1 MRIEGRVS
9 LSSYKEIPEG
19 TGQYSPEY
27 CEKNEVVKL
36 KENDQCVE
44 VGITEATPPAVLETL
59 LRFHGTKNVVFHWID
74 KIDLSSLLGNKASAS
89 TPADR
94 MNVQQSDERLLL
106 DKLANDAP
114 IVNLVNTLC
123 IDAIRSDAS
132 DIHIEACER
141 HIRVRYRIDGVLK
154 TVKTIEKARFPG
166 IASRIKIMAN
176 LNIME
181 RRLPQDG
188 RMTVDIG
195 NDAVDMRV
203 SIVPTAYGESIVLRL
218 FNKKKQPLHL
228 DQLGFSASDIATLRN
243 FYTIQHGLIL
253 VSGPTG
259 SGKTT
264 TLNAMLREM
273 VNDDLNIIAIEDP
286 VEYMI
291 DGVNQI
297 QTNDTIGLSF
307 ETLLRRVLRQDPNVI
322 MVGEIRDPQTAELAI
337 RAALTGHLVLS
348 TLHTNDSISVI
359 SRLKNMGVEPYLI
372 GSVLRGA
379 VAQRLV
385 RKVCPFCTA
394 PYQLSTTETS
404 SFARYGYHVDTLP
417 IGKGCPKCNGSG
429 FLGRMVIAE
438 VFAMDETLE
447 LMVAEGVNQTNIE
460 QYLKKG
466 GWRTLA
472 MDGVE
477 KIVSGITTFN
487 ELSHEVAL

>member
-1 MRIEGRVS
+1 MRREGLVS
-9 LSSYKEIPEG
+9 LSSYMTIPEG
-19 TGQYSPEY
+19 PEQYSPEY
-27 CEKNEVVKL
+27 CEKNEILKL
-36 KENDQCVE
+36 SESEQFVE
-44 VGITEATPPAVLETL
+44 IGVTEATPPSVLETL
-59 LRFHGTKNVVFHWID
+59 LRFHGSKEVTFHLIN
-74 KIDLSSLLGNKASAS
+74 KIDLASHLGNKASAS
-89 TPADR
+89 TLSDSSPGQHA
-94 MNVQQSDERLLL
+94 DERLLL

-123 IDAIRSDAS
+123 IDAIRLDAS
-132 DIHIEACER
+132 DIHIEAGEN
-141 HIRVRYRIDGVLK
+141 HVRVRYRIDGVLK
-154 TVKTIEKARFPG
+154 TFKTIEQIKFAG

-203 SIVPTAYGESIVLRL
+203 SIIPTAFGESIVLRL

-228 DQLGFSASDIATLRN
+228 DQLGFSEPDLVLLRD
-243 FYTIQHGLIL
+243 FYKIQHGLIL
-253 VSGPTG
+253 VTGPTG

-273 VNDDLNIIAIEDP
+273 VNDSLNIIAIEDP

-348 TLHTNDSISVI
+348 TLHTNDSVSII
-359 SRLKNMGVEPYLI
+359 SRLKNMGIEPYLI

-385 RKVCPFCTA
+385 RKVCPNCSA
-394 PYQLSTTETS
+394 PYQPS
-404 SFARYGYHVDTLP
+404 SLERSRLKSYGIENGSFRLAT
-417 IGKGCPKCNGSG
+417 GCSKCNESG
-429 FLGRMVIAE
+429 FIGRAVIAE
-438 VFAMDETLE
+438 VLAMDDKLE
-447 LMVAEGVNQTNIE
+447 LLIAEGVSQSEIE
-460 QYLKKG
+460 QHLKQKG
-466 GWRTLA
+466 WKTLA
-472 MDGVE
+472 DDGLQKV
-477 KIVSGITTFN
+477 IAGITTFS
-487 ELSHEVAL
+487 ELAHEVTL